1 MMRRTKMN
9 NNGIVSYSALNQENI
24 KRSDYTNTLAAEAFR
39 VGLMTESEI
48 DALRNDL
55 MNALAEIIG
64 LYTKNE
70 SSSVKAET
78 ARDLT
83 ASMMFNIDTYLL
95 TLGDHEK
102 ALETLKT
109 RKAYELYG
117 KGYLINQK
125 LFESA
130 KILYG
135 KARLTRL
142 KNASEAYNK
151 TLDKYFYYYLTHY
164 DARFYAHNKIYLTLL
179 AYKISGSFPIH
190 MAIKVL
196 NRILMIN
203 KGRQSDVMV
212 DTENT
217 PSPSDEEE

>member
-1 MMRRTKMN
+1 MN

-39 VGLMTESEI
+39 VGLMRESEI

-55 MNALAEIIG
+55 MNALAEIIS

-102 ALETLKT
+102 ALETLKHARHT
-109 RKAYELYG
+109 SFTAKAISSIRSSL
-117 KGYLINQK
+117 KLQK
-125 LFESA
+125 FSTEKQDLPDSKTPA
-130 KILYG
+130 K
-135 KARLTRL
+135 RTTRL
-142 KNASEAYNK
+142 S
-151 TLDKYFYYYLTHY
+151 TSTSTIISLITTHVSM
-164 DARFYAHNKIYLTLL
+164 RITRS
-179 AYKISGSFPIH
+179 ISPFSNI
-190 MAIKVL
+190 
-196 NRILMIN
+196 R
-203 KGRQSDVMV
+203 
-212 DTENT
+212 
-217 PSPSDEEE
+217 

>member
-1 MMRRTKMN
+1 MN

-102 ALETLKT
+102 ALDYKLK
-109 RKAYELYG
+109 A
-117 KGYLINQK
+117 LIIQQHRQRQAKYKLMLGSLQK
-125 LFESA
+125 
-130 KILYG
+130 
-135 KARLTRL
+135 
-142 KNASEAYNK
+142 
-151 TLDKYFYYYLTHY
+151 
-164 DARFYAHNKIYLTLL
+164 
-179 AYKISGSFPIH
+179 
-190 MAIKVL
+190 
-196 NRILMIN
+196 
-203 KGRQSDVMV
+203 
-212 DTENT
+212 
-217 PSPSDEEE
+217 